1 MQEYEQL
8 AEAVRECPY
17 LYGKA
22 KKEYK
27 EKFVTKNACK
37 EVADQLIFIENGKLK
52 KNYAICPSHPMRFYF
67 RSGISRNLKFYFVL
81 ML

>member
-37 EVADQLIFIENGKLK
+37 EVADQLIFIENDKLK
-52 KNYAICPSHPMRFYF
+52 KLRHLSLTPDEILLPFWD
-67 RSGISRNLKFYFVL
+67 IS
-81 ML
+81 